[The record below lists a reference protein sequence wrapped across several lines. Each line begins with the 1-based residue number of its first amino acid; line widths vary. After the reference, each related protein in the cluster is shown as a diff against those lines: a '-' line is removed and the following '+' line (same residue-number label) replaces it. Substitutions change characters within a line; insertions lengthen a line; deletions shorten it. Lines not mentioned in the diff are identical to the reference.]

1 MAIYAVQG
9 LYAVGCL
16 AAAYPLYRW
25 GLNPSFLSDPAI
37 ALTDDKIKFFYRSQA
52 NMTLTQSEINAFIE
66 SVDKQKVTEDEKN
79 DFINSQ
85 AKIGAHTEDEIKN
98 IVNSLVNGTLPKK
111 TYYDFAKSQIKGAL
125 TGSEVKSFIRDQAQ
139 KMDIEKEIV
148 VIQGKCEPHSYGNTW
163 FSGKAGIELPGLYE
177 EPFWKFNITRK
188 LAHIKASDTLII
200 FGAVLI
206 AALFTTFVLA
216 VNRDLF
222 TRYLGGLGVGLI
234 TKVVVSRWAEKRADL
249 TAMQNC
255 SEDVNRAYLN
265 RLLETKQN
273 GSGHFILCRPSLD
286 ERIEYFQAHI
296 NAT

>member
-1 MAIYAVQG
+1 MAIYAVQA
-9 LYAVGCL
+9 LYAAYCL
-16 AAAYPLYRW
+16 TAAYSLYRE

-37 ALTDDKIKFFYRSQA
+37 ALTDDTKFIRPHA
-52 NMTLTQSEINAFIE
+52 DREITRSEINDFVT
-66 SVDKQKVTEDEKN
+66 SMKLQKPTQDKIN
-79 DFINSQ
+79 DFVNSL
-85 AKIGAHTEDEIKN
+85 AKIGAHTKDEIN
-98 IVNSLVNGTLPKK
+98 NWACSLVDGALTEKE
-111 TYYDFAKSQIKGAL
+111 YEDFGLSLINTAPL
-125 TGSEVKSFIRDQAQ
+125 TGSEVKSFIREQA
-139 KMDIEKEIV
+139 KNMGIKKEII
-148 VIQGKCEPHSYGNTW
+148 VIQGKCESHSYGNTW

-188 LAHIKASDTLII
+188 LAHIKASDRLII

-216 VNRDLF
+216 VNRELF
-222 TRYLGGLGVGLI
+222 TRYLGGLGAGLI